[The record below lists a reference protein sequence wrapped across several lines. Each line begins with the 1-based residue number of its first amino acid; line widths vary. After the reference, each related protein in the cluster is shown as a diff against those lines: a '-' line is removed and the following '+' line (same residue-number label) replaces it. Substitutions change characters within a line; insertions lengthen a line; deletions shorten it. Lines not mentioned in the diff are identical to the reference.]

1 MKNSDSMFHRRR
13 LTGLII
19 LLCIPLMA
27 AYAASPQKQ
36 APSKVIDTCT
46 ETKTTPWKFIADKV
60 MGGKSTGKM
69 AFVTQ
74 DERTCLHMTGAVSS
88 KKKNNFIQVR
98 RSVHPKKKY
107 FNASDYAGLK
117 LKIKGNGQPYVIH
130 LKTSSTVFPWQH
142 YQAEFKTD
150 GAWQEVFLAFK
161 DFKPKSLK
169 RSVKSSKLKT
179 LAVVAMT
186 PDMKADIY
194 IDEVAFC
201 TEEELKASRPAKR

>member
-1 MKNSDSMFHRRR
+1 M
-13 LTGLII
+13 
-19 LLCIPLMA
+19 LLCMPLMA
-27 AYAASPQKQ
+27 APATSSQKQ
-36 APSKVIDTCT
+36 APSKVIDTCA
-46 ETKTTPWKFIADKV
+46 ETKTTPWEFITDKV

-74 DERTCLHMTGAVSS
+74 DKKTCLHMTGTVSS

-107 FNASDYAGLK
+107 FDASAFLGLR
-117 LKIKGNGQPYVIH
+117 LKVKGDGKPYVVH

-150 GAWQEVFLAFK
+150 GSWQEVFLAFK

-194 IDEVAFC
+194 IDEIAFY
-201 TEEELKASRPAKR
+201 TEQELKDSPTSGH